1 MEPAVSVI
9 MPAYNAAATISA
21 AIESL
26 LQQTMRD
33 IEVVIVDDGST
44 DSTGVIADDY
54 AEKDGRVLV
63 VHQKNAGAYSARLA
77 GIEKASGQY
86 LGFMDADDTVSPN
99 MYEELLAFA
108 REHDLDIAQCEV
120 EGSPDVDLGNELFLT
135 KEAVIKQV
143 IVPRLVYGRGAVTIW
158 DKIYRRGSLQ
168 LPFQASNIMMY
179 EDFVFNLQAFASAN
193 KVGYLRKGLYRYNIN
208 EGSSV
213 RNFRLK
219 NVADLKEAIRFR
231 REIIPTLAI
240 AIPALVDAAWIC
252 LNVGNMYRV
261 ACSAP
266 VRDGIGRI
274 QKVLALLDLPE
285 VVAAYDSQG
294 RGWVRKIL
302 RMYLVVLI
310 IGVAQKAINFL
321 RRWY

>member
-1 MEPAVSVI
+1 MRPEVSVI
-9 MPAYNAAATISA
+9 MPAYNAAATIGA

-26 LQQTMRD
+26 LQQTMRN

-86 LGFMDADDTVSPN
+86 LGFMDADDAVAPN

-143 IVPRLVYGRGAVTIW
+143 IVPRLVYGRGAVTVW
-158 DKIYRRGSLQ
+158 DKIYRRSSLQ
-168 LPFQASNIMMY
+168 LPFQASDIMMY
-179 EDFVFNLQAFASAN
+179 EDLAFNLQAFVSAS

-231 REIIPTLAI
+231 REIIPNLAI
-240 AIPALVDAAWIC
+240 DIPVSVDAAWIC

-266 VRDGIGRI
+266 IRDGVGRM
-274 QKVLALLDLPE
+274 QKVRVLLDLPE
-285 VVAAYDSQG
+285 VVKAYESCG
-294 RGWVRKIL
+294 RGLTRKIM
-302 RMYLVVLI
+302 RMGVMVLVV
-310 IGVAQKAINFL
+310 GQMQKMIKFL
-321 RRWY
+321 RKWR